1 MLIFVKEAKVTV
13 AEHTTKPILILGGT
27 GKTGRRIAEQ
37 LVVRGLPVRIGS
49 RSAIPS
55 FDWENRASWA
65 SALKGVGAVYISYYP
80 DLAAPGAAEAIGAF
94 ADLAVGMGVKRLVL
108 LSGRGE
114 PEAQRAEE
122 RVRQSGADWTVLR
135 CSWFMQNFSEGFML
149 DALLAGEV
157 ALPVGPVGEPFVDA
171 DDIADAAV
179 AAFAD
184 DRHIGQLYELTGPR
198 LLTFGDAIAEIAKAS
213 GRDIRFIKV
222 TPEQFAANLADQQLP
237 PDLIELLMM
246 LFTEVLDGRN
256 AHLSNGVQQ
265 ALGRPARDFRDFA
278 RAVAASGVL
287 GGAQ

>member
-1 MLIFVKEAKVTV
+1 MTAFQHDL
-13 AEHTTKPILILGGT
+13 KPILILGGT

-37 LVVRGLPVRIGS
+37 LAQRNLPVRIGS
-49 RSAIPS
+49 RGAIAS

-65 SALKGVGAVYISYYP
+65 PALEGVGAVYISYYP

-122 RVRQSGADWTVLR
+122 RVQQSGADWTILR
-135 CSWFMQNFSEGFML
+135 CSWFMQNFSESFLL
-149 DALLAGEV
+149 DAVLSGEV
-157 ALPVGPVGEPFVDA
+157 ALPVGGVREPFVDT

-179 AAFAD
+179 AALSD

-198 LLTFGDAIAEIAKAS
+198 MLTFAEAVAEISAAA
-213 GRDIRFIKV
+213 GREIRFVEIS
-222 TPEQFAANLADQQLP
+222 AADFKAGLTEQQLP
-237 PDLIELLMM
+237 AELIDLLMM

-256 AHLSNGVQQ
+256 QHVVDGVSR
-265 ALGRPARDFRDFA
+265 ALGRPARDFTCYA
-278 RAVAASGVL
+278 KTVAATGIW
-287 GGAQ
+287 GDKT